1 MAQLVLQKLPGG
13 SDLQCARRNYPTQ
26 ATTWTLWSYG
36 ACISLAQRAE
46 YEFPRRVSTPNVCS
60 FMSQAQS
67 NPNDIKAHK
76 LCNLN
81 CV

>member
-1 MAQLVLQKLPGG
+1 MRSQELSDASNNLNAVKLWR
-13 SDLQCARRNYPTQ
+13 LY
-26 ATTWTLWSYG
+26 
-36 ACISLAQRAE
+36 SLAQRAE
-46 YEFPRRVSTPNVCS
+46 YEYPRCVSTPNVCS

-67 NPNDIKAHK
+67 NPIDIKAHK